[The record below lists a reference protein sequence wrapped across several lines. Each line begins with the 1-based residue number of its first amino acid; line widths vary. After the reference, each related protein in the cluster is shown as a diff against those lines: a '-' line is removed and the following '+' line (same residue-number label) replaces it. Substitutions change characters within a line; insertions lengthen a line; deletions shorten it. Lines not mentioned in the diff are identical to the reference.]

1 MAKTTSDDVFTHHKA
16 NQLFTES
23 SDAPAPIESLD
34 VSAEVTSF
42 IKVRSS
48 NKQVASQK
56 LVASI
61 AELEAQNRTLRDHLR
76 ELQFA
81 LGTTLIMFINVLLF
95 EKFINSS
102 TALVIFAIFE
112 AGLILLVAKRL
123 GIPELWTIFIRVTS
137 AIAKWSER

>member
-1 MAKTTSDDVFTHHKA
+1 MATTTSDDVFTHHEA
-16 NQLFTES
+16 NQLFMES
-23 SDAPAPIESLD
+23 SDAPAPTESLD

-61 AELEAQNRTLRDHLR
+61 AELEAHNRTLRDHLR